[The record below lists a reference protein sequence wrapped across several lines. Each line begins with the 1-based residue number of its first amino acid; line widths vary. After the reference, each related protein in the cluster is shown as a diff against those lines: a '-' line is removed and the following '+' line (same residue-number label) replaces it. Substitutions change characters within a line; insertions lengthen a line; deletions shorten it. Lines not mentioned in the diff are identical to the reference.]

1 MKSVEAQIYDLQ
13 SRINTYNNTLNSDYS
28 TVQTLEDKIERL
40 KEAKKAVIEI
50 QKAISDIKFS
60 LLGKHN
66 QPNWEG
72 NEKKKFDK
80 DYYGFLDDYYKLQ
93 NELNHYHDSICDE
106 ITRLENS
113 MDEQNGIIGWCK
125 RGINSIGN
133 ELNKLFHNREGGF

>member
-13 SRINTYNNTLNSDYS
+13 SRINTYNNTLNSAYS

-40 KEAKKAVIEI
+40 KETKKTVIV
-50 QKAISDIKFS
+50 IKRNS
-60 LLGKHN
+60 NDMNRSMYGKN
-66 QPNWEG
+66 NPPNWEG

>member
-13 SRINTYNNTLNSDYS
+13 SRIDTYNNTLNSAYS
-28 TVQTLEDKIERL
+28 AVQTMEDKIERL
-40 KEAKKAVIEI
+40 KETKKTVIVI
-50 QKAISDIKFS
+50 QRNINDINRS
-60 LLGKHN
+60 LYGKNN

-80 DYYGFLDDYYKLQ
+80 DFF
-93 NELNHYHDSICDE
+93 ELNHYHDSICDE

-133 ELNKLFHNREGGF
+133 ELNKLFHTKEGY

>member
-13 SRINTYNNTLNSDYS
+13 SRIDTYNNTLNSAYS
-28 TVQTLEDKIERL
+28 AVQTMEDKIERL
-40 KEAKKAVIEI
+40 KETKKTVIVI
-50 QKAISDIKFS
+50 QRNINDINRS
-60 LLGKHN
+60 LYGKNN

-80 DYYGFLDDYYKLQ
+80 DFSGFLKDYYKFQ
-93 NELNHYHDSICDE
+93 NELNQYHDSICDE

-113 MDEQNGIIGWCK
+113 MNEQNGIIGWCK

-133 ELNKLFHNREGGF
+133 ELNKLFHTKEGY

>member
-13 SRINTYNNTLNSDYS
+13 SRIDTYNNTLNSAYS
-28 TVQTLEDKIERL
+28 TVQTLEEKIERL
-40 KEAKKAVIEI
+40 KEAKRTVIEI
-50 QKAISDIKFS
+50 QKAISNIKFS
-60 LLGKHN
+60 VLGKHN

-80 DYYGFLDDYYKLQ
+80 DFSSFFDDYHKFQ
-93 NELNHYHDSICDE
+93 NELNQYYDSICDE

-113 MDEQNGIIGWCK
+113 MIEQNGIIGWCK

-133 ELNKLFHNREGGF
+133 DLKKLFHNREGGF